1 MVVGYLRGVEH
12 ALGLLQRL
20 TANGLNKLGVRLNA
34 VELSLIQP
42 VERLRALGV
51 DIIR

>member
-12 ALGLLQRL
+12 ALGLLQRFA
-20 TANGLNKLGVRLNA
+20 TDGLDELSVRLNA

-51 DIIR
+51 DIV